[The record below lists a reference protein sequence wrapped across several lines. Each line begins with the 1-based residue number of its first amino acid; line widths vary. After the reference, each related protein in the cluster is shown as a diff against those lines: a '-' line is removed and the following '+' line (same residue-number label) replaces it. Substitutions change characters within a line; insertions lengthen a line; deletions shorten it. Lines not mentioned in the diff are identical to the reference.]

1 MNRKVAIVG
10 VGLEKSGKSA
20 VPSWELFAS
29 AALQALKDAAME
41 KTQIQ
46 ALHLGNVY
54 SAFTEKQTNM
64 SPLALASIGLENHI
78 PCTRYETACA
88 SSSVAF
94 HQGCLGILS
103 GMYDV
108 VLVGG
113 TERLCALPGTA
124 VQEAMASSMDLAER
138 NAGLTFAAYWS
149 YVAKAYARKHHISE
163 SDLERLLA
171 NISVKNHYHGAFNKK
186 AHFQKEV
193 KIEDVLSSV
202 VVAPPIKIMDCC
214 PFSDGAAAMI
224 LASEPIAKQ
233 CRMPIWVAGT
243 AQASGG
249 FFIADH
255 ADLST
260 NPAIAKAAADAFKQA
275 GVGPEDIDVAEL
287 HDCGNIHEV
296 ICLENTGLYKE
307 GKGIC
312 AAAEGKTLAEGQL
325 PVNLS
330 GGLKSRGH
338 PVGATG
344 AYQLCEITQQLRGDF
359 EGKRAQEPEIG
370 MTVNVGGTG
379 TVVTVNILRREE

>member
-1 MNRKVAIVG
+1 MNKKVAIIG
-10 VGLEKSGKSA
+10 IGMARSGKSA
-20 VPSWELFAS
+20 VPSWELFAG
-29 AALQALKDAAME
+29 AALDALTDACVE
-41 KTQIQ
+41 RNQIQ

-64 SPLALASIGLENHI
+64 APLALTSIGLENHI
-78 PCTRYETACA
+78 PCARYETACA

-94 HQGCLGILS
+94 HQGYLGILS
-103 GMYDV
+103 GMYDI

-113 TERLCALPGTA
+113 AERLSAIPGTA
-124 VQEAMASSMDLAER
+124 VQEAMATSMALAER

-149 YVAKAYARKHHISE
+149 YVAKAYARKHKISD
-163 SDLERLLA
+163 SDLEMLLA
-171 NISVKNHYHGAFNKK
+171 NISVKNHFHGAFNKK

-193 KIEDVLSSV
+193 NVDDVMGSPM
-202 VVAPPIKIMDCC
+202 VAPPIKIMDCC
-214 PFSDGAAAMI
+214 PFSDGAAAI
-224 LASEPIAKQ
+224 VLASEPIAKG
-233 CRMPIWVAGT
+233 CRKPVWIAGS

-255 ADLST
+255 SDLST
-260 NPAIAKAAADAFKQA
+260 NPAIVVAAQNAYKQA
-275 GVGPEDIDVAEL
+275 GVGPGDIDVAEM
-287 HDCGNIHEV
+287 HDCVNIHEV
-296 ICLENTGLYKE
+296 ICLENAGLFKE
-307 GKGIC
+307 GKGIY
-312 AAAEGKTLAEGQL
+312 AAAEGKTYVDGEL
-325 PVNLS
+325 PVSTS

-359 EGKRAQEPEIG
+359 GGKQVRSPDLG

>member
-10 VGLEKSGKSA
+10 VGFEKSGKST

-29 AALQALKDAAME
+29 AALEALKDAGME
-41 KTQIQ
+41 KSQIQ

-64 SPLALASIGLENHI
+64 SPLALASIGLENNI
-78 PCTRYETACA
+78 PCARYEAACA

-108 VLVGG
+108 VMVGG
-113 TERLCALPGTA
+113 TERLCAIPGTA
-124 VQEAMASSMDLAER
+124 VQEAMSSSMDLAER
-138 NAGLTFAAYWS
+138 NAGLTFAAYWA
-149 YVAKAYARKHHISE
+149 YVAKAYARKHRISVP
-163 SDLERLLA
+163 DLEKLLA
-171 NISVKNHYHGAFNKK
+171 NISVKNHFHGAFNKK

-193 KIEDVLSSV
+193 KIEDVMGSAM
-202 VVAPPIKIMDCC
+202 VAPPIKIMDCC
-214 PFSDGAAAMI
+214 PFSDGAAALI
-224 LASEPIAKQ
+224 LAAEPIAKQ
-233 CRMPIWVAGT
+233 CQKPIWVAGT
-243 AQASGG
+243 AQASGR

-260 NPAIAKAAADAFKQA
+260 NPAITRAAGDAFQQA

-287 HDCGNIHEV
+287 HDCVNIHEV
-296 ICLENTGLYKE
+296 ICLENTGLFKE
-307 GKGIC
+307 GRGIYS
-312 AAAEGKTLAEGQL
+312 AAEGKTYAGGQL

-359 EGKRAQEPEIG
+359 EGQRAREPEIG

-379 TVVTVNILRREE
+379 TVVTVNILRREG